1 MARKSLL
8 EEIRER
14 ESKPADT
21 SGGITQYSQSS
32 GSNNGRRKSLLE
44 EIRDTTGGE
53 GLNKKYVDRALKN
66 GGGFGAASGGIEYGD
81 EGETYLTHDY
91 ASESRLLSEIRRS
104 GTKPYTAQGGV
115 YKQEDMSPFQ
125 MAIDRILG
133 VDRTQVTGGKTDW
146 GKLLKGTFEQGANK
160 ANSRFWEGLNFLAGG
175 FSQELRT
182 LGETTYNDI
191 VDALNM
197 IPGVDL
203 DYIGGTTNAIT
214 ALKNQAVAA
223 NAAVEKKYTANA
235 NTSRAAQIVNILGS
249 ETVAAIPAALEAI
262 FLAPAAAAG
271 TGATTLGLDYAS
283 SLAKSGGLSG
293 VSTMAAEGFRKLTS
307 NPQFWTSYLDVVGDS
322 YEGALEDGMSQDD
335 ATVFALVNSFI
346 NAVIEI
352 GGVDEALGGIQNL
365 PYKQAK
371 AAQNNGK
378 KAVVEW
384 FKDAVLGEGK
394 EEVFQGAFE
403 RGLGKVSGNN
413 VPWFSS
419 DMKDTDAVINP
430 WTAAQ
435 EFTGGAVVGALLG
448 GGQVG
453 IDRAVNGAVDIYN
466 DKSEQRAYKK
476 AYGSGAQELIN
487 ESQELN
493 PGNGLAKKAQS
504 RLDSGKS
511 ISGRDIRD
519 IVRQNEA
526 AIRTL
531 EENRQEQDQPQTGAE
546 SAAKSSAQDG
556 ETSRETEQAFIRQV
570 IEETGASDEAAR
582 VLEDGY
588 IPEVN
593 DAQSY
598 AYGVREAFKLG
609 EMGLDYQQAVE
620 TAQFF
625 DSLEE
630 QQFKHAFDLGAM
642 KGGQVKEEAAA
653 QREERKYYDSIKEFS
668 AEFSSPDKVTEIF
681 NEKPDV
687 DISEFADGFRTA
699 YDMGKS
705 GVSKRTFITAL
716 TEKQRTAAYNMG
728 AADSDAEAAAL
739 SAKNKAPAKSA
750 GKKWNAGTVKYDG
763 EYKGKGT
770 VKGIGVNMKDVVQ
783 TLGINDVQKS
793 AYRVCAKIAEATGIN
808 IVFYKSEAEADGRFR
823 ATQGEFSRSDPG
835 TIYIDL
841 NAGLGTIKDVSDL
854 GKYTLLHTF
863 SHEFTHFIEKWN
875 PAQYNELRR
884 TVFAEMEKN
893 GKDVDA
899 LIRSKKGEGMSYDAA
914 SREAVAESLTEILP
928 QAEFAETLYNEHRSL
943 YEQIA
948 DKLKEFVEDI
958 KAYFSTVRHDAR
970 NAYSSALMRELDGAL
985 KYSENVL
992 SIFDEA
998 ARGAVENYQLTLDS
1012 GNTAES
1018 KSKAAKRVGMDFFRT
1033 EEYVAANESAPVLR
1047 DMIQSKSTADND
1059 SGGALTSDNGFTVSR
1074 NPEYNS
1080 VEVSF
1085 AEKPSEAVRDVLKAN
1100 KFRWNGKKRV
1110 WYGKTEENTIAEAL
1124 NKVYEAEKAADETA
1138 DAGNAETS
1146 AEESDATAAEI
1157 IKAAEAE
1164 KAAEDVPPTAET
1176 EAAKQEIKKE
1186 IRKSIRFPVET
1197 ANDAAL
1203 ETALKN
1209 KELSIDNVTLPGTVD
1224 GFNKEQR
1231 AYIVENLIEGYYA
1244 GKDVISLKVPF
1255 DGKLSVNNSMS
1266 NVLYVLKALKA
1277 KVNQEIDFNKK
1288 LLKILKEKAMPV
1300 YAIKYND
1307 NCYVTNGAILVPVSE
1322 EAYKYGI
1329 EELQMKPTGE
1339 DAAKSAVDRN
1349 YDPAAAPDEVIGRY
1363 RNKEMVLYR
1372 FEIPNGYAYFDA
1384 EYIKYLDSDSFS
1396 LSKYVQYGNSTSY
1409 ILKSLDADGNVV
1421 GYVVSI
1427 RAPETDGTV
1436 KPSKLKAFRNNKQ
1449 IPEKPAEAD
1458 KIQEVNSDG
1467 ANENNGKAVL
1477 EPEPAGDG
1485 ASRLLD
1491 EVQAGDVQGA
1501 GGERET
1507 VADAQ
1512 ERTGQDKRDSEGQP
1526 VSTRDSGSNGAGQSG
1541 DIRRNDELT
1550 HVRDEALK
1558 ETVKVQIEQKSS
1570 DTPKGSNFVI
1580 GESLSLPAGEKARF
1594 KANVDAIKLIKQLE
1608 DEGRFATAA
1617 EQEVLSKYVGWGGLS
1632 NAFGELKW
1640 NSAARK
1646 SEMIAKSGWE
1656 KEFGELKG
1664 LIEDGYIT
1672 EEEYKGM
1679 SASTKN
1685 AHYTSVEVI
1694 KAMYDGLEKLG
1705 FKGGR
1710 MLEPS
1715 AGVGNFIGA
1724 MPESMSAKVRSWSGI
1739 ELDRI
1744 TGLVAKYLYPNADIR
1759 IEGFEKANLPDNYM
1773 DVAIGN
1779 VPFGN
1784 YGVVDRAYPK
1794 RITKAIHNYFFAK
1807 ALDKVRPGGIV
1818 MFITSSF
1825 TMNSEDNSVRQY
1837 IMKRADLLGAIR
1849 LPNTAF
1855 AGNAGTQVVTDILIL
1870 KKREAGTEYAGEA
1883 FLEAPYTVIEGN
1895 QNGAN
1900 INEYFKNHPEMALGT
1915 PAFTR
1920 GMYGANS
1927 LTYNPLTDK
1936 GSLGE
1941 QIRKAFDKISGK
1953 MDYKEQ
1959 QTPEKANFAAE
1970 RAAKK
1975 PKGGSLEVGSDG
1987 KVYRNENGSK
1997 VEVSADKDTAERV
2010 SGLLGIRD
2018 AYRELINAQ
2027 QQGLDSK
2034 TTEKARK
2041 ELNRVYDAFVKK
2053 YGYINDA
2060 KNAKAF
2066 ENDPDS
2072 FSLLS
2077 LENYKKP
2084 VKANKAK
2091 GIKAQSASAVKA
2103 DIFTKNT
2110 ITPNRTITH
2119 VESIPEGV
2127 IVSVN
2132 RTGGIDAAYIAQLTG
2147 KSTGAVTRE
2156 LIDSRMA
2163 FKTKDG
2169 GLEAPET
2176 YLSGNVRAKLR
2187 EAEALAALDK
2197 DFTNNVEELK
2207 RVVPADV
2214 PFEDIY
2220 VAVGTPWIPNSVY
2233 ADFIAD
2239 TLGGSNI
2246 ESYYRKPDVTVGRTN
2261 TGEFKISINNKRL
2274 KTSFRNTQEF
2284 GTSRRTFLD
2293 LVEAMMMSRSITVKD
2308 VIEDTDGR
2316 KTSVVNTVETAAA
2329 QAKAEEIAKRFQE
2342 WLWQDET
2349 RRSAL
2354 TSLYNE
2360 TFNALATPKY
2370 NGENLTVNGLN
2381 AEFSLRRHQADAVQ
2395 RIVASGGNTLLAH
2408 KVGAGKTL
2416 EMAAAAMKLRE
2427 LGIVKKP
2434 VFVVPKALTAQ
2445 WGGEFKSYFPAARL
2459 LVADETSFTPANRK
2473 TFANRISNGD
2483 FDAVILSYEQFEKI
2497 PMSAEF
2503 QQRFYQQQI
2512 DEVID
2517 AIAEEKAESGG
2528 KALTVKEM
2536 EKKKAQLEKKLA
2548 ELTSKPK
2555 DTDNIEFEQLG
2566 IDSLFVDE
2574 AHNFK
2579 NLQYITR
2586 MNNVSGLGNSS
2597 GSQRAFDLFTKIRYL
2612 QGLNGGRGVV
2622 FATATPVM
2630 NSMAEMYIMQKY
2642 LQSDMLDRLG
2652 LKTFDAWAKQFGE
2665 VVNSVEIKPSGQGF
2679 RVKQSFS
2686 NFRNLNE
2693 LQLLFRSFSDVLTDV
2708 PGLKIPKMKGG
2719 KVQVVECEPGQFQQE
2734 YMKELEKRA
2743 DNVKNVDP
2751 KEDNMLKITSDG
2763 RKVSYTQR
2771 MIDPSLP
2778 YEPGSKIFRCC
2789 ENVVKEYR
2797 ESSAIKGTQ
2806 IVFCDMATPKGSAK
2820 TAASANANAE
2830 ETLDTES
2837 ARLYDDMK
2845 AELVKQGIP
2854 ANEIAFIHEAD
2865 TDAKKKQLFDDVNEG
2880 RVRVLIGSTGKM
2892 GVGMNA
2898 QKRIVAIHHL
2908 DAPWRPGDVEQRDG
2922 RAFRQ
2927 GNIND
2932 EVTKYVYVTTG
2943 SFDAR
2948 LWDILDR
2955 KQHFIEQ
2962 IMNGENIGRSAED
2975 TGNVTLSAA
2984 EVKALASGNP
2994 LIEEQVRLDS
3004 ELAKLRNERK
3014 AYNAALMRAK
3024 TKLLEDEQKIASL
3037 KSSIAKAKKDVKARV
3052 DTYSENRYSMTVGKK
3067 TYTDKKEAGAALALE
3082 IVAKAKTGEFVTVG
3096 KFAGFEIRVI
3106 KQGSEYVGHIT
3117 GAQSYKF
3124 NVYLEKTTYMATHI
3138 ASVVEGIDGR
3148 IEAWNEALK
3157 ETQADLEA
3165 QQKMIAEPFA
3175 KQAELDRKTARF
3187 NEIMD
3192 ILNPKEEQI
3201 IGDEEDTVQYQ
3212 ARENEPVEERAIM
3225 SEARIDDLI
3234 ADSGAGNRNDYARKW
3249 ITSINPTDF
3258 LNMTLGKANQDRAK
3272 FDIIPGDYGS
3282 TVADY
3287 DFIDGGL
3294 KSSRQTPFLAVDVN
3308 TGEVVGHEGR
3318 HRMRALEKKGVTYAE
3333 IAIEFRDSDGA
3344 VVKEKNGNGNPLDT
3358 IASVTIFNQ
3367 RGTGQSAVI
3376 NNIIPLNKA
3385 NRENIIKH
3393 YGAAADT
3400 DVQYQERSSPL
3411 TDREVLEMA
3420 AEGIEVD
3427 SLSEAEKNALDIFSK
3442 RLSELAQLQEERAEL
3457 GRQYKQQQFT
3467 KGGSRQEAE
3476 RILNAIQVL
3485 DSKIDTAENAAIGLE
3500 NKDVLKGVLKKA
3512 RRVVET
3518 QEKERGDAMLRRY
3531 RERRRESAEALK
3543 YRTRIKTEVETLRKW
3558 LVSPSSKDIRKHVPA
3573 EIQKTVADFLES
3585 INLMSKTALRTSGLE
3600 TTKAD
3605 NKYLKSM
3612 KKMRDAIKANV
3623 NAQGLY
3629 SGYADLPEGFFEAFD
3644 TLISQTEELMSAN
3657 SGGFVVNLM
3666 SAAELKE
3673 LSKTLRTLKKY
3684 ITTMNVLHNN
3694 AVFRHAGEAAENTI
3708 EYLGRL
3714 GKSDKSGTAYK
3725 FIRFDYM
3732 RPSYA
3737 FEHFGKGGQSIE
3749 REFREGQAVQAKLAD
3764 KVIDFAKRTYT
3775 GEEVRKWS
3783 EEIKSFTLSDGEK
3796 VSMPVTHLMSLYCL
3810 NKRAQALTHIYGDG
3824 IRVANFKSG
3833 QKTVLDEGHIVSFED
3848 VKKMLKELTPR
3859 QREVAE
3865 ALQRYMSTEA
3875 AQWGNYVSMARFDVE
3890 QFTEENY
3897 FPINSDGRYLSAT
3910 ADESPNNAGL
3920 YALLNSSF
3928 TKELKENASNRLILY
3943 NIFDVF
3949 ANHTASV
3956 AQYRAFAL
3964 PVLDALKW
3972 FNYKNDSTSVRTKLS
3987 SAFGAPLDERAGSGA
4002 KGYAEQFVIN
4012 LLKAYNGTSPQG
4024 DPYDSLPLKML
4035 HRFNGAAIAYNTR
4048 VVIQQPTAIARAAMI
4063 LSPAKLSKGLGMSIV
4078 QMRKL
4083 AEEMEQYS
4091 GIAAWK
4097 ALGFYDTNISRGLTE
4112 LIKQNPSTLDRVMDI
4127 GTKGAEWA
4135 DRFTWAAMWYAAK
4148 STVNR
4153 SAYDTEEAYFKAVTE
4168 LFEEVIYKTQV
4179 VDSILT
4185 KSEFLR
4191 AKGGLAR
4198 QLGSFMSEPSATIS
4212 MLADAAFKFTDDI
4225 QRGMDRSEA
4234 WKRNGA
4240 NIAKTAAVFAVGQV
4254 ILAAVQA
4261 VIDAWRDDDDYSEEW
4276 LENFFAKYLKA
4287 FKGNAVE
4294 ELLPFGKIPVVSELY
4309 EVMKGWLDY
4318 AGIFEKIGLDLYGS
4332 DISSG
4337 LSMYLK
4343 YIDKAARII
4352 IDKLVGNKT
4361 NYTDYGII
4369 FNLIKG
4375 ASNLTGIPMAT
4386 AWREVQD
4393 IWNNTVGFISPR
4405 MKLTTYRS
4413 SFDRTYL
4420 EYIEPSGLSKSA
4432 YQAILERADGVFG
4445 NGNGSY
4451 AQDEV
4456 GAALMSAL
4464 EDGNINEAQADAIW
4478 HSKWHGENSRSFSEW
4493 RSKNSGKSSSAPA
4506 GNAETSES
4514 GSDYDSFKENVPLY
4528 KTAAKE
4534 AAYSVW
4540 ETQLKPAGI
4549 SLDRFTELLNSAD
4562 SDGNGS
4568 LKQDEMGFALMN
4580 AMQSGELSFD
4590 QCDAIWRVQWNGAK
4604 SKTFAKWL
4612 YG

>member
-14 ESKPADT
+14 EAKPADT
-21 SGGITQYSQSS
+21 SGGITQFSQSS
-32 GSNNGRRKSLLE
+32 SSNNGRRKSLLE

-66 GGGFGAASGGIEYGD
+66 GGGFGAGSGGIEYGD
-81 EGETYLTHDY
+81 DGEVYLTHDY
-91 ASESRLLSEIRRS
+91 ANESRLLSEIRKS
-104 GTKPYTAQGGV
+104 GTKPYTAQGSV

-146 GKLLKGTFEQGANK
+146 GKLLKGAFEQGANK
-160 ANSRFWEGLNFLAGG
+160 ANSRAWIGLNFLAGG
-175 FSQELRT
+175 FAQELRT

-403 RGLGKVSGNN
+403 RGLEKVSGNN

-419 DMKDTDAVINP
+419 DMKDTAAVINP

-466 DKSEQRAYKK
+466 DRSEQQAYKE

-493 PGNGLAKKAQS
+493 PGNKLAKKAQS

-531 EENRQEQDQPQTGAE
+531 EENRQEQDQPQTGTE
-546 SAAKSSAQDG
+546 SAAKSSLQDS

-620 TAQFF
+620 NAQFF

-642 KGGQVKEEAAA
+642 KGGQVKEKTAA
-653 QREERKYYDSIKEFS
+653 QREERKYYDSIEEFS

-681 NEKPDV
+681 NEKPDA
-687 DISEFADGFRTA
+687 DISEFADGFRMA

-705 GVSKRTFITAL
+705 GVSKRTMLKSDITAL

-739 SAKNKAPAKSA
+739 SAKNKASAKNA
-750 GKKWNAGTVKYDG
+750 GKKWNAGPVKYDG

-875 PAQYNELRR
+875 PAQYNELRK

-928 QAEFAETLYNEHRSL
+928 QAGFAETLYNEHRSL

-970 NAYSSALMRELDGAL
+970 NAYSSALMQELDGAL

-992 SIFDEA
+992 SIFNEA

-1059 SGGALTSDNGFTVSR
+1059 SSGTLTSDNGFTVSR

-1110 WYGKTEENTIAEAL
+1110 WYGKTEESTIAEAL
-1124 NKVYEAEKAADETA
+1124 NKVYEAEKVQETA
-1138 DAGNAETS
+1138 DKT
-1146 AEESDATAAEI
+1146 
-1157 IKAAEAE
+1157 
-1164 KAAEDVPPTAET
+1164 
-1176 EAAKQEIKKE
+1176 
-1186 IRKSIRFPVET
+1186 
-1197 ANDAAL
+1197 
-1203 ETALKN
+1203 
-1209 KELSIDNVTLPGTVD
+1209 
-1224 GFNKEQR
+1224 
-1231 AYIVENLIEGYYA
+1231 
-1244 GKDVISLKVPF
+1244 
-1255 DGKLSVNNSMS
+1255 
-1266 NVLYVLKALKA
+1266 
-1277 KVNQEIDFNKK
+1277 
-1288 LLKILKEKAMPV
+1288 
-1300 YAIKYND
+1300 
-1307 NCYVTNGAILVPVSE
+1307 
-1322 EAYKYGI
+1322 
-1329 EELQMKPTGE
+1329 
-1339 DAAKSAVDRN
+1339 
-1349 YDPAAAPDEVIGRY
+1349 PAAATLTPEGEKLRSMLSAGKRAVVNG
-1363 RNKEMVLYR
+1363 
-1372 FEIPNGYAYFDA
+1372 FEYT
-1384 EYIKYLDSDSFS
+1384 L
-1396 LSKYVQYGNSTSY
+1396 
-1409 ILKSLDADGNVV
+1409 
-1421 GYVVSI
+1421 
-1427 RAPETDGTV
+1427 TDGGAAWYASIERAENAGV
-1436 KPSKLKAFRNNKQ
+1436 YPVENSRNRIYSGSFATREEAVNELAVIAENNRLL
-1449 IPEKPAEAD
+1449 IPEKTAEAD

-1467 ANENNGKAVL
+1467 ANEDNGKAVL
-1477 EPEPAGDG
+1477 EPEPAGNG

-1501 GGERET
+1501 GGEREA

-1512 ERTGQDKRDSEGQP
+1512 KRAGQDKRDSEGQP
-1526 VSTRDSGSNGAGQSG
+1526 VSTRDSGGDGAGQSG

-1550 HVRDEALK
+1550 HARDEALK

-1608 DEGRFATAA
+1608 DEGRFATSA
-1617 EQEVLSKYVGWGGLS
+1617 EQEILSKYVGWGGLS

-1646 SEMIAKSGWE
+1646 SEMTAKSGWE
-1656 KEFGELKG
+1656 KEFGELRG

-1672 EEEYKGM
+1672 EDEYKSM

-1724 MPESMSAKVRSWSGI
+1724 MPEGMSAKVRSWSGI
-1739 ELDRI
+1739 ELDRV
-1744 TGLVAKYLYPNADIR
+1744 TGLIAKYLYPNADIR

-1883 FLEAPYTVIEGN
+1883 FLDAPYTVIEGSW
-1895 QNGAN
+1895 NGAN

-1959 QTPEKANFAAE
+1959 QAPEKANFAAE

-1975 PKGGSLEVGSDG
+1975 PKRGSLEVGSDG
-1987 KVYRNENGSK
+1987 KVYRDENGSK

-2034 TTEKARK
+2034 ATEKARK

-2147 KSTGAVTRE
+2147 KSAEAVTRE

-2187 EAEALAALDK
+2187 EAEALVPLDK
-2197 DFTNNVEELK
+2197 DFANNVEELK
-2207 RVVPADV
+2207 RVVPEDV

-2261 TGEFKISINNKRL
+2261 TGEFKIFINNKRL

-2316 KTSVVNTVETAAA
+2316 KSSVVNTVETAAA

-2459 LVADETSFTPANRK
+2459 LVADETSFTPANRR

-3037 KSSIAKAKKDVKARV
+3037 KSSIAKAKEDVKTRV

-3082 IVAKAKTGEFVTVG
+3082 IIAKAKTGEFVTVG

-3148 IEAWNEALK
+3148 IETWNEALK
-3157 ETQADLEA
+3157 ETQADLAA

-3201 IGDEEDTVQYQ
+3201 IGDEEDAVQYQ
-3212 ARENEPVEERAIM
+3212 AREKLDDDDRRKYSKRSVYSETETLFLQWSNGSAPVGEVKRFSRFGKHHFYEKTAEGCVELSRAQYNERIERNAENAYTRVQRQVNGTADKNGYAKGNLLGRVDGNTDTGGAEILSGYTVGEE
-3225 SEARIDDLI
+3225 L
-3234 ADSGAGNRNDYARKW
+3234 RNDAGG
-3249 ITSINPTDF
+3249 SIS
-3258 LNMTLGKANQDRAK
+3258 GIDR
-3272 FDIIPGDYGS
+3272 YGNS
-3282 TVADY
+3282 VSE
-3287 DFIDGGL
+3287 G
-3294 KSSRQTPFLAVDVN
+3294 VD
-3308 TGEVVGHEGR
+3308 
-3318 HRMRALEKKGVTYAE
+3318 K
-3333 IAIEFRDSDGA
+3333 
-3344 VVKEKNGNGNPLDT
+3344 
-3358 IASVTIFNQ
+3358 
-3367 RGTGQSAVI
+3367 
-3376 NNIIPLNKA
+3376 
-3385 NRENIIKH
+3385 
-3393 YGAAADT
+3393 
-3400 DVQYQERSSPL
+3400 QYQERSSPL

-3427 SLSEAEKNALDIFSK
+3427 SLSEAEKNALDIFNK
-3442 RLSELAQLQEERAEL
+3442 RLSNLAQLQEERAEL

-3476 RILNAIQVL
+3476 RIFNAIQVL
-3485 DSKIDTAENAAIGLE
+3485 DSKIKTAENAAIGLE

-3512 RRVVET
+3512 RKVVET

-3657 SGGFVVNLM
+3657 SGGFVVNMM

-3749 REFREGQAVQAKLAD
+3749 HEFREGQATQAKLAD
-3764 KVIDFAKRTYT
+3764 KVIDFAKSTYT

-3833 QKTVLDEGHIVSFED
+3833 RKTVLDEGHIVSFED

-3972 FNYKNDSTSVRTKLS
+3972 FNYKNESTSVRTKLS

-4012 LLKAYNGTSPQG
+4012 LLKAYNGTAPQG

-4063 LSPAKLSKGLGMSIV
+4063 LSPTKLSAGLGQSAAHL
-4078 QMRKL
+4078 KTL
-4083 AEEMEQYS
+4083 AEEMEAHS

-4261 VIDAWRDDDDYSEEW
+4261 VIDAWRDDDDYSEDW

-4318 AGIFEKIGLDLYGS
+4318 AGVFEKIGLDLYGS

-4343 YIDKAARII
+4343 YIDKAAKII

-4451 AQDEV
+4451 AQNEV

-4464 EDGNINEAQADAIW
+4464 EDGNITEAQADAIW
-4478 HSKWHGENSRSFSEW
+4478 RSKWHGENSRSFSEW
-4493 RSKNSGKSSSAPA
+4493 RSKSGKSSSAPA
-4506 GNAETSES
+4506 GKAETSEVS
-4514 GSDYDSFKENVPLY
+4514 PDYDSFKEKVPLY

-4549 SLDRFTELLNSAD
+4549 SLDRFAELLNSAD

-4568 LKQDEMGFALMN
+4568 LKQGEMGFALMD

>member
-1 MARKSLL
+1 M
-8 EEIRER
+8 
-14 ESKPADT
+14 
-21 SGGITQYSQSS
+21 
-32 GSNNGRRKSLLE
+32 
-44 EIRDTTGGE
+44 
-53 GLNKKYVDRALKN
+53 
-66 GGGFGAASGGIEYGD
+66 
-81 EGETYLTHDY
+81 
-91 ASESRLLSEIRRS
+91 
-104 GTKPYTAQGGV
+104 
-115 YKQEDMSPFQ
+115 
-125 MAIDRILG
+125 
-133 VDRTQVTGGKTDW
+133 
-146 GKLLKGTFEQGANK
+146 
-160 ANSRFWEGLNFLAGG
+160 
-175 FSQELRT
+175 
-182 LGETTYNDI
+182 
-191 VDALNM
+191 
-197 IPGVDL
+197 
-203 DYIGGTTNAIT
+203 
-214 ALKNQAVAA
+214 
-223 NAAVEKKYTANA
+223 
-235 NTSRAAQIVNILGS
+235 
-249 ETVAAIPAALEAI
+249 
-262 FLAPAAAAG
+262 
-271 TGATTLGLDYAS
+271 
-283 SLAKSGGLSG
+283 
-293 VSTMAAEGFRKLTS
+293 
-307 NPQFWTSYLDVVGDS
+307 
-322 YEGALEDGMSQDD
+322 
-335 ATVFALVNSFI
+335 
-346 NAVIEI
+346 
-352 GGVDEALGGIQNL
+352 
-365 PYKQAK
+365 
-371 AAQNNGK
+371 
-378 KAVVEW
+378 
-384 FKDAVLGEGK
+384 
-394 EEVFQGAFE
+394 
-403 RGLGKVSGNN
+403 
-413 VPWFSS
+413 
-419 DMKDTDAVINP
+419 
-430 WTAAQ
+430 
-435 EFTGGAVVGALLG
+435 
-448 GGQVG
+448 
-453 IDRAVNGAVDIYN
+453 
-466 DKSEQRAYKK
+466 
-476 AYGSGAQELIN
+476 
-487 ESQELN
+487 
-493 PGNGLAKKAQS
+493 
-504 RLDSGKS
+504 
-511 ISGRDIRD
+511 
-519 IVRQNEA
+519 
-526 AIRTL
+526 
-531 EENRQEQDQPQTGAE
+531 
-546 SAAKSSAQDG
+546 
-556 ETSRETEQAFIRQV
+556 
-570 IEETGASDEAAR
+570 
-582 VLEDGY
+582 
-588 IPEVN
+588 
-593 DAQSY
+593 
-598 AYGVREAFKLG
+598 
-609 EMGLDYQQAVE
+609 
-620 TAQFF
+620 
-625 DSLEE
+625 
-630 QQFKHAFDLGAM
+630 
-642 KGGQVKEEAAA
+642 
-653 QREERKYYDSIKEFS
+653 
-668 AEFSSPDKVTEIF
+668 
-681 NEKPDV
+681 
-687 DISEFADGFRTA
+687 
-699 YDMGKS
+699 
-705 GVSKRTFITAL
+705 
-716 TEKQRTAAYNMG
+716 
-728 AADSDAEAAAL
+728 
-739 SAKNKAPAKSA
+739 
-750 GKKWNAGTVKYDG
+750 
-763 EYKGKGT
+763 
-770 VKGIGVNMKDVVQ
+770 
-783 TLGINDVQKS
+783 
-793 AYRVCAKIAEATGIN
+793 
-808 IVFYKSEAEADGRFR
+808 
-823 ATQGEFSRSDPG
+823 
-835 TIYIDL
+835 
-841 NAGLGTIKDVSDL
+841 
-854 GKYTLLHTF
+854 
-863 SHEFTHFIEKWN
+863 
-875 PAQYNELRR
+875 
-884 TVFAEMEKN
+884 
-893 GKDVDA
+893 
-899 LIRSKKGEGMSYDAA
+899 
-914 SREAVAESLTEILP
+914 
-928 QAEFAETLYNEHRSL
+928 
-943 YEQIA
+943 
-948 DKLKEFVEDI
+948 
-958 KAYFSTVRHDAR
+958 
-970 NAYSSALMRELDGAL
+970 
-985 KYSENVL
+985 
-992 SIFDEA
+992 
-998 ARGAVENYQLTLDS
+998 
-1012 GNTAES
+1012 
-1018 KSKAAKRVGMDFFRT
+1018 
-1033 EEYVAANESAPVLR
+1033 
-1047 DMIQSKSTADND
+1047 
-1059 SGGALTSDNGFTVSR
+1059 
-1074 NPEYNS
+1074 
-1080 VEVSF
+1080 
-1085 AEKPSEAVRDVLKAN
+1085 
-1100 KFRWNGKKRV
+1100 
-1110 WYGKTEENTIAEAL
+1110 
-1124 NKVYEAEKAADETA
+1124 
-1138 DAGNAETS
+1138 
-1146 AEESDATAAEI
+1146 
-1157 IKAAEAE
+1157 
-1164 KAAEDVPPTAET
+1164 
-1176 EAAKQEIKKE
+1176 
-1186 IRKSIRFPVET
+1186 
-1197 ANDAAL
+1197 
-1203 ETALKN
+1203 
-1209 KELSIDNVTLPGTVD
+1209 
-1224 GFNKEQR
+1224 
-1231 AYIVENLIEGYYA
+1231 
-1244 GKDVISLKVPF
+1244 
-1255 DGKLSVNNSMS
+1255 
-1266 NVLYVLKALKA
+1266 
-1277 KVNQEIDFNKK
+1277 
-1288 LLKILKEKAMPV
+1288 
-1300 YAIKYND
+1300 
-1307 NCYVTNGAILVPVSE
+1307 
-1322 EAYKYGI
+1322 
-1329 EELQMKPTGE
+1329 
-1339 DAAKSAVDRN
+1339 
-1349 YDPAAAPDEVIGRY
+1349 
-1363 RNKEMVLYR
+1363 
-1372 FEIPNGYAYFDA
+1372 
-1384 EYIKYLDSDSFS
+1384 
-1396 LSKYVQYGNSTSY
+1396 
-1409 ILKSLDADGNVV
+1409 
-1421 GYVVSI
+1421 
-1427 RAPETDGTV
+1427 
-1436 KPSKLKAFRNNKQ
+1436 
-1449 IPEKPAEAD
+1449 
-1458 KIQEVNSDG
+1458 
-1467 ANENNGKAVL
+1467 
-1477 EPEPAGDG
+1477 
-1485 ASRLLD
+1485 
-1491 EVQAGDVQGA
+1491 
-1501 GGERET
+1501 
-1507 VADAQ
+1507 
-1512 ERTGQDKRDSEGQP
+1512 
-1526 VSTRDSGSNGAGQSG
+1526 
-1541 DIRRNDELT
+1541 
-1550 HVRDEALK
+1550 
-1558 ETVKVQIEQKSS
+1558 
-1570 DTPKGSNFVI
+1570 
-1580 GESLSLPAGEKARF
+1580 PAGEKARF

-1656 KEFGELKG
+1656 KEFVELKG

-1915 PAFTR
+1915 PAFAR

-2127 IVSVN
+2127 IVSIN

-2147 KSTGAVTRE
+2147 KSTEAVTRE

-2197 DFTNNVEELK
+2197 DFANNVEELK

-2293 LVEAMMMSRSITVKD
+2293 LVEAVMMSRSITVKD

-2555 DTDNIEFEQLG
+2555 ATDNIEFEQLG

-2574 AHNFK
+2574 AHTFK

-2597 GSQRAFDLFTKIRYL
+2597 GSQRAFDLFAKIRYL

-2845 AELVKQGIP
+2845 AELVKRGIP

-3037 KSSIAKAKKDVKARV
+3037 KSSIAKAKVDVKTRV

-3082 IVAKAKTGEFVTVG
+3082 IIAKAKTGEFVTVG

-3148 IEAWNEALK
+3148 REAWNEALK
-3157 ETQADLEA
+3157 ETQADLAA

-3201 IGDEEDTVQYQ
+3201 IGDEEDAVQYQ
-3212 ARENEPVEERAIM
+3212 AREKLDDDAGGSISGVVRYGNSVSEGINE
-3225 SEARIDDLI
+3225 
-3234 ADSGAGNRNDYARKW
+3234 
-3249 ITSINPTDF
+3249 
-3258 LNMTLGKANQDRAK
+3258 
-3272 FDIIPGDYGS
+3272 
-3282 TVADY
+3282 
-3287 DFIDGGL
+3287 
-3294 KSSRQTPFLAVDVN
+3294 
-3308 TGEVVGHEGR
+3308 
-3318 HRMRALEKKGVTYAE
+3318 
-3333 IAIEFRDSDGA
+3333 
-3344 VVKEKNGNGNPLDT
+3344 
-3358 IASVTIFNQ
+3358 
-3367 RGTGQSAVI
+3367 
-3376 NNIIPLNKA
+3376 
-3385 NRENIIKH
+3385 
-3393 YGAAADT
+3393 
-3400 DVQYQERSSPL
+3400 QYQERSSPL

-3427 SLSEAEKNALDIFSK
+3427 SLSETEKNALDIFSK

-3476 RILNAIQVL
+3476 RIFNAIQVL
-3485 DSKIDTAENAAIGLE
+3485 DSKINAAENAAIGLE

-3749 REFREGQAVQAKLAD
+3749 HEFREGQAVQAKLAD

-4063 LSPAKLSKGLGMSIV
+4063 LSPAKLSAGLGQSAAHL
-4078 QMRKL
+4078 KTL
-4083 AEEMEQYS
+4083 AEEMEAHS

-4225 QRGMDRSEA
+4225 QRGMARSEA

-4261 VIDAWRDDDDYSEEW
+4261 VIDAWRDDDDYSEDW

-4318 AGIFEKIGLDLYGS
+4318 AGIFEKIRLDLYGS

-4343 YIDKAARII
+4343 YIDKSAKII

-4464 EDGNINEAQADAIW
+4464 EDGNITEAQADAIW

-4506 GNAETSES
+4506 GNAETSAS